1 MRKDVIF
8 SMRMESRVR
17 DVLNE
22 AAKKDHRSVA
32 SLLDKIL
39 IDYLT
44 KEGFLKEPEL
54 DKERRKFSRKKINM
68 PAKIILKEG
77 SKDKPFPGA
86 VHDISMGGALVAY
99 PKGSKMTFTS
109 MGGLPQFELCLE
121 HSQADEELHFN
132 CEVRRMHATGDEI
145 QVGATFS
152 DPKGSYLQKLSSYFM

>member
-1 MRKDVIF
+1 MKKDVIF
-8 SMRMESRVR
+8 SMRMQSRVR

-77 SKDKPFPGA
+77 SKDKPFPGI

-109 MGGLPQFELCLE
+109 MGGLPHFELCLE

-132 CEVRRMHATGDEI
+132 CEVRRMHDTVDEI

-152 DPKGSYLQKLSSYFM
+152 DPKGSYLQKLSSYLM